1 LVTLK
6 EIAQMCGVSIST
18 VSNIIN
24 GKSNVGE
31 DTRRKVLEVIKQTG
45 YKPNY
50 FAQGMRKQKTRIV
63 GIIVEDLN
71 LFSTTP
77 IVGAIMAYFEDHD
90 YRTILIDMRLYD
102 KWQDTWYNDEQK
114 IQSVLQPS
122 IKELLSIKV
131 DGIVYIA
138 GHCRIINCFPNDFK
152 IPAIVVYGLSKNPRF
167 TSVIIDDKKGGYDI
181 TKYLISAGH
190 RRIGVI
196 AGTADNLHTM
206 NRSLGYQQALFEEKI
221 LFNPDLIRYGD
232 WMRESGYSE
241 AEYLVNSGV
250 TAIFCMNDIM
260 AAGAY
265 DYLYEKGIKIAEDI
279 SVAGY
284 DNNVISEYLRPALT
298 TNEIQLNEIGQESA
312 KIMLKMLENK
322 YIPSKNPDI
331 IEIPCRLVTR
341 ESVKKYKLEPASGNT
356 VVS

>member
-1 LVTLK
+1 MVTLK

-122 IKELLSIKV
+122 IKELLSIKL

-138 GHCRIINCFPNDFK
+138 GHCRIIIVFP
-152 IPAIVVYGLSKNPRF
+152 
-167 TSVIIDDKKGGYDI
+167 
-181 TKYLISAGH
+181 
-190 RRIGVI
+190 
-196 AGTADNLHTM
+196 M
-206 NRSLGYQQALFEEKI
+206 I
-221 LFNPDLIRYGD
+221 LKFLQ
-232 WMRESGYSE
+232 S
-241 AEYLVNSGV
+241 
-250 TAIFCMNDIM
+250 
-260 AAGAY
+260 
-265 DYLYEKGIKIAEDI
+265 
-279 SVAGY
+279 
-284 DNNVISEYLRPALT
+284 
-298 TNEIQLNEIGQESA
+298 
-312 KIMLKMLENK
+312 
-322 YIPSKNPDI
+322 
-331 IEIPCRLVTR
+331 
-341 ESVKKYKLEPASGNT
+341 
-356 VVS
+356 